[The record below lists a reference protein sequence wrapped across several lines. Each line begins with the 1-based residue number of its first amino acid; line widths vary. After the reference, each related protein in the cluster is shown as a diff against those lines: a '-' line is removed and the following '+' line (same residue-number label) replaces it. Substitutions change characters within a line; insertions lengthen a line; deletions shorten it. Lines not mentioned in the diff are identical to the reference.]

1 MIVFY
6 LANNLKFTVKN
17 NRNGDKMNYR
27 ISFAGF
33 VVAISR
39 SKALLFFSFLVPILL
54 SILTLQFVTP
64 YWEAKAYIKIGRVP
78 FERISFKKFEL
89 KEPESNLI
97 ELPATVAQRLKDPN
111 FISKVFGKINI
122 LPNEYKKSVDT
133 YIQTIRVSSP
143 RQSEL
148 IEISLSAPTKPLA
161 ESILKESLFE
171 IKSEHDL
178 MIDNYINVMNDYA
191 QKLDDEIKKRSDRIK
206 PYENSLKSAKNLDI
220 LLAIDKIDE
229 QKLLLMDKKNIIEMI
244 NSPIFTS
251 KTEIFGAGVQV
262 ARSKGLIRQAIIV
275 VFMGLLGLFFG
286 VLWTIYKIIKNN

>member
-6 LANNLKFTVKN
+6 LANDLESTVKN
-17 NRNGDKMNYR
+17 IRNGDEMDYR

-39 SKALLFFSFLVPILL
+39 SKALLFFSFLAPVLL
-54 SILTLQFVTP
+54 SILVLQFVSP

-78 FERISFKKFEL
+78 FERISFKKFEF

-111 FISKVFGKINI
+111 FISKVFGRI
-122 LPNEYKKSVDT
+122 EVSASDYKKAIDT
-133 YIQTIRVSSP
+133 YIQTVRVSSP

-148 IEISLSAPTKPLA
+148 IEVSLSAPTQQLA
-161 ESILKESLFE
+161 ENILKESLKE
-171 IKSEHDL
+171 IKAEHDL
-178 MIDNYINVMNDYA
+178 IIDNYLNVMNEYA
-191 QKLDDEIKKRSDRIK
+191 QKLDEEIRKRSDRIK
-206 PYENSLKSAKNLDI
+206 PYENSMKTTKNLEV

-275 VFMGLLGLFFG
+275 VFMGLLGLFIG
-286 VLWTIYKIIKNN
+286 VLWTLYRAIKSN